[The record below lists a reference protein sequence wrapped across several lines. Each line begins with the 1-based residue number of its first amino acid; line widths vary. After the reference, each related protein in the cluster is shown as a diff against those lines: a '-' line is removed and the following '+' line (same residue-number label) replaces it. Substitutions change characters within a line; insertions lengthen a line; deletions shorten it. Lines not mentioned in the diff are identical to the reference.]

1 MYTDMAPPALPWD
14 KISTVLLDMDGTLLD
29 KYYDDYFWEHF
40 LPEVYGHQNGL
51 NLEQAQKKLFQHYRS
66 VEKTLKW
73 TDLNYWSETLN
84 LDIIGLKK
92 EIDHLIRVLPHARDF
107 LQFLQEQDKEVYL
120 VTAAH
125 PTSLAI
131 KMDKVDLGGYFT
143 RLICADELGLPK
155 EDRQFWHHLG
165 QMLGLDP
172 TKTLFADDNLNV
184 LEAAR
189 AFGIKHLIHIAKPS
203 SQAPVNYCED
213 FRSIDSFDQLLFTSR
228 DILAGRK
235 N

>member
-1 MYTDMAPPALPWD
+1 MYTDRALSSLPWD
-14 KISTVLLDMDGTLLD
+14 TISTVLLDMDGTLLD

-40 LPEVYGHQNGL
+40 LPEVYGNQNGL
-51 NLEQAQKKLFQHYRS
+51 SQEQAQKQLFQHYKS

-84 LDIIGLKK
+84 LDIISLKK
-92 EIDHLIRVLPHARDF
+92 EIDHLIRVLPHAQDF
-107 LQFLQEQDKEVYL
+107 LQFLQEQRKDVYL

-125 PTSLAI
+125 PAALAI

-155 EDRQFWHHLG
+155 EDGQFWHSLG
-165 QMLGLDP
+165 QELGLDP
-172 TKTLFADDNLNV
+172 TKTMFADDNLSV
-184 LEAAR
+184 LKAAR
-189 AFGIKHLIHIAKPS
+189 AFGIKYLIHIAKPS
-203 SQAPVNYCED
+203 SRAPVNYCDD
-213 FRSIDSFDQLLFTSR
+213 FRSIASFDQLLFTSEEF
-228 DILAGRK
+228 IASRK